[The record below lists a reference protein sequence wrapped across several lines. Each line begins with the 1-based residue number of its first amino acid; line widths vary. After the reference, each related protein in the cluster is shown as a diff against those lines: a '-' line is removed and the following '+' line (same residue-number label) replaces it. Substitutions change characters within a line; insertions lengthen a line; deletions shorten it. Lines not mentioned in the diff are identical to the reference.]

1 MADIYEFYEKRIQG
15 RVLEAIEDMKK
26 GLASAVARGEETD
39 QLETLS
45 EYQCEVT
52 NIVIDECNNYKE
64 AFLSI
69 IPRYLPD
76 GITLDNVKIREEGD
90 PGDTHQ

>member
-1 MADIYEFYEKRIQG
+1 
-15 RVLEAIEDMKK
+15 
-26 GLASAVARGEETD
+26 
-39 QLETLS
+39 
-45 EYQCEVT
+45 VT